1 MARQVDVLIIGG
13 GVAGI
18 CTAHFLIERG
28 REVTVVEKDEVC
40 AGSSYGNAGLIV
52 PSHSVPLAEPGV
64 IGQGLR
70 WMLDPDSP
78 FYIKPR
84 FDRDLIAWLW
94 QFRKASTAKRVR
106 AAMPLLR
113 DLHLESFRHYEALAA
128 DLDFSFGHQGRL
140 LLCRDEKGL
149 AHVREEAE
157 LMGEI
162 GLELEMLDREGVRSI
177 DASVDFDC
185 IGGAFYAQDGHLDP
199 ERFVRRLAARCVER
213 GLNLQER
220 TEVLRFRREAGTI
233 AAVETTRGDFAARD
247 VVLCSGSWSP
257 GLAAALDLA
266 LPVQPAKGYSVTVCK
281 PDPCPEIPFMMVE
294 AKVAVTPMGDK
305 LRFAGTL
312 ELAGMDLSI
321 NHRRVTA
328 IMKSVPQYVPAWDPD
343 ELELTEVWRGL
354 RPCSPDGLPYL
365 GRVRDC
371 ANLTVA
377 AGHAMIGVSLGPVTG
392 DITARLVQR
401 EDPGFD
407 LGLCQVERFA

>member
-185 IGGAFYAQDGHLDP
+185 IGGAFYAQDAHLDP
-199 ERFVRRLAARCVER
+199 ARFVRGLAARCVER
-213 GLNLQER
+213 GLDLQER

-371 ANLTVA
+371 ENLTVA

-401 EDPGFD
+401 EAPGFD

>member
-162 GLELEMLDREGVRSI
+162 GLELEMLDREGVRRI

-185 IGGAFYAQDGHLDP
+185 IGGAFYAQDAHLDP
-199 ERFVRRLAARCVER
+199 ARFVRGLAARCVER
-213 GLNLQER
+213 GLDLQER

-233 AAVETTRGDFAARD
+233 SAVETTRGDFAARD

-371 ANLTVA
+371 ENLTVA

-407 LGLCQVERFA
+407 LGLCQVERFS

>member
-162 GLELEMLDREGVRSI
+162 GLELEMLDREGVRRI

-199 ERFVRRLAARCVER
+199 ARFVRGLAARCVER
-213 GLNLQER
+213 GLDLQER

-266 LPVQPAKGYSVTVCK
+266 LPVQPAKGYSVTVRK

-371 ANLTVA
+371 ENLTVA

-407 LGLCQVERFA
+407 LGLCQVERFS